1 VLDRGCGQLFSLDD
15 LGRIFRGTRFGRLL
29 NRFGYV
35 RFRHW
40 RVYGERGL
48 AGAQAAVWLQ
58 GETLTVAFAD
68 EPLARYQVD
77 YQPGGRQFASVSELE
92 RVETPYQSPQPP
104 LWAWEPGEWL
114 SVVRAAP
121 YAPRQPR
128 PIDPSWQLPLPMVD
142 DAELGA
148 G

>member
-1 VLDRGCGQLFSLDD
+1 LERVTRRPDQWVADYNFQSHWAHRERQDGRLSPAAVLDRGCGQLFTLDD
-15 LGRIFRGTRFGRLL
+15 
-29 NRFGYV
+29 
-35 RFRHW
+35 
-40 RVYGERGL
+40 
-48 AGAQAAVWLQ
+48 
-58 GETLTVAFAD
+58 
-68 EPLARYQVD
+68 
-77 YQPGGRQFASVSELE
+77 LE

-114 SVVRAAP
+114 SVVRVAP

-128 PIDPSWQLPLPMVD
+128 PIDPSWHLPLPMVD